1 MSVIILFLL
10 VNTFR
15 SSWDLVGS
23 VVKIWF
29 TKRLLSTCIMH
40 IRIVQIFYV
49 LNLLEFE
56 QDNFTRS
63 LVIGLTF
70 GR

>member
-1 MSVIILFLL
+1 
-10 VNTFR
+10 
-15 SSWDLVGS
+15 
-23 VVKIWF
+23 
-29 TKRLLSTCIMH
+29 MH